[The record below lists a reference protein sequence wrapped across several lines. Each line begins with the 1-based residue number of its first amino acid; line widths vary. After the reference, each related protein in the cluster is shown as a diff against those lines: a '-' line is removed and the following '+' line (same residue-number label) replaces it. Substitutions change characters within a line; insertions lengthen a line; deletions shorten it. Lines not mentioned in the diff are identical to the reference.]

1 MGRMFLRKFFSWGW
15 GVGER
20 NKGKEKE
27 GREEEEKLS
36 LFLPDSGCHFVRMSC
51 LELLNSLIWSG
62 DGRRIKRKE
71 PKSLMTL

>member
-27 GREEEEKLS
+27 GRESVVESRKG
-36 LFLPDSGCHFVRMSC
+36 LF
-51 LELLNSLIWSG
+51 
-62 DGRRIKRKE
+62 
-71 PKSLMTL
+71 